1 MVFCYFKVLFPCFF
15 LFSLQCFSSV
25 LESSFDSQVTKE
37 REVAMEPLA
46 QGLQEDLVSFLLHRI
61 TTCYPQNS
69 SHKLRL
75 FSFASVTV
83 KI

>member
-1 MVFCYFKVLFPCFF
+1 MFF

-46 QGLQEDLVSFLLHRI
+46 QGLQEDLVSFLLHRT